1 MSAPRDPG
9 LTTEAAIVVTF
20 LLGVLAVDQAV
31 LASAIAVVVTILLAS
46 RSRLHG
52 WISDSLTEDEFR
64 DALVLLGAALVV
76 LPLAPNRALGPNGLF
91 NPFTVWR
98 LVVIAMSLQAAG
110 HVALRW
116 AGPRAGLPISG
127 FLSGFVSSTAT
138 IGVLG
143 ARARKQPE
151 LSSAAIAGGVLSNV
165 ATVVFVA
172 IVVAAT
178 SLDVL
183 RQLVVPLLS
192 AGAAAIAYGAIFT
205 LRARRDPSATDH
217 TGIGGRAFDFKV
229 AIGLALTVSAI
240 LALAAILQG
249 RLGDRGLLLAT
260 ALGGFADAQAPAISA
275 SSLAA
280 GGRVDAAQAALAVLV
295 ALSTNSVSKLVVAW
309 TTGGRRYAT
318 VVSLGVIGIVAAA
331 WAGWLI
337 AAT

>member
-1 MSAPRDPG
+1 
-9 LTTEAAIVVTF
+9 V
-20 LLGVLAVDQAV
+20 
-31 LASAIAVVVTILLAS
+31 
-46 RSRLHG
+46 
-52 WISDSLTEDEFR
+52 
-64 DALVLLGAALVV
+64 
-76 LPLAPNRALGPNGLF
+76 F

-110 HVALRW
+110 HVALRL
-116 AGPRAGLPISG
+116 AGPRGGLPVSG
-127 FLSGFVSSTAT
+127 FLGGFVSSTAT

-165 ATVVFVA
+165 ATVVFMA

-183 RQLVVPLLS
+183 RQLMVPLS
-192 AGAAAIAYGAIFT
+192 CAGAAAVAYGAVFT
-205 LRARRDPSATDH
+205 LRARRDPLTSEH
-217 TGIGGRAFDFKV
+217 NGIGGRAFDFKV
-229 AIGLALTVSAI
+229 AIGLALTVTAI

-280 GGRVDAAQAALAVLV
+280 GGRVDATQAALAVLV

-309 TTGGRRYAT
+309 TTGRGRYAV
-318 VVSLGVIGIVAAA
+318 VVSLGVIAIVAAA
-331 WAGWLI
+331 WAGWI
-337 AAT
+337 VAAD